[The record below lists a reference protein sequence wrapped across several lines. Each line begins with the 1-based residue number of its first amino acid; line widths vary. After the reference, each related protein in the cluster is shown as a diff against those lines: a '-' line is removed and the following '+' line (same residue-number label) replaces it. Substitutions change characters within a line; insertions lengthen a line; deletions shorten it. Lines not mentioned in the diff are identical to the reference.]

1 MTPSYGRRSSG
12 SISSRGFLEHSA
24 LIQLSGG
31 RSPAAGKLGAGLVAL
46 LIREG
51 ILMSVSA
58 SRLLAFMRNVAAP
71 DPKVRESAADEVTDL
86 VSVYS
91 LADGRVLAGVL
102 AAAAECETDPAALEA
117 QLNAIIQLGSLAEPE
132 MVARL
137 RALDIERLP
146 GELGDYV
153 EDILEG

>member
-1 MTPSYGRRSSG
+1 
-12 SISSRGFLEHSA
+12 
-24 LIQLSGG
+24 
-31 RSPAAGKLGAGLVAL
+31 
-46 LIREG
+46 
-51 ILMSVSA
+51 
-58 SRLLAFMRNVAAP
+58 MRNIAAP

-137 RALDIERLP
+137 RDLDIERLP